1 MDKVKKVVPKV
12 RNFGLN
18 APLVFAPN
26 VQVTHAKSWNGDMF
40 GYYRP
45 MMEALSRQPNTQKVI
60 FLPNFVSPVAT
71 IEERAKQL
79 AQNIV
84 NKREEL
90 NCERM
95 HLVTHSFAGVDARA
109 AISMFDLDLDV
120 RSLTTLATPHLGL
133 TLIQKIMDRPADDLG
148 LDYRQLE
155 RALTVVGLGTK
166 NVKEFG
172 YRNMS
177 DFNNVVEDSPR
188 VEYFSFGTKKR
199 ELQLNE
205 LLKNGYEII
214 TEHKIQYE
222 CDGMV
227 EIKEC
232 RWGKYLLTFDH
243 DHFELVGLN
252 PSVKPKHVANLVT
265 DNLKRSE
272 TDVQLNKKSAKM

>member
-1 MDKVKKVVPKV
+1 
-12 RNFGLN
+12 
-18 APLVFAPN
+18 
-26 VQVTHAKSWNGDMF
+26 
-40 GYYRP
+40 
-45 MMEALSRQPNTQKVI
+45 
-60 FLPNFVSPVAT
+60 
-71 IEERAKQL
+71 
-79 AQNIV
+79 
-84 NKREEL
+84 
-90 NCERM
+90 
-95 HLVTHSFAGVDARA
+95 
-109 AISMFDLDLDV
+109 
-120 RSLTTLATPHLGL
+120 
-133 TLIQKIMDRPADDLG
+133 MDRPDNELS

-155 RALTVVGLGTK
+155 RALTVVGMGTK

-172 YRNMS
+172 YRNMA
-177 DFNNVVEDSPR
+177 DFNQVAEDSPS

-205 LLKNGYEII
+205 LLKNGYQII

-265 DNLKRSE
+265 DNLKKSE
-272 TDVQLNKKSAKM
+272 TDVELNKKTAKM